1 MSGCAACSMEM
12 FVDGTAGTGPQPAN
26 MLMAPPS
33 MLSTL
38 SGFTNGPTNGPMA
51 PQQTRE
57 RFENAPASAYGCQ
70 NQQAQKCMYSAQ
82 GELSCGRQ

>member
-1 MSGCAACSMEM
+1 MSTGCAACSMEM
-12 FVDGTAGTGPQPAN
+12 FVDGAPQAAN
-26 MLMAPPS
+26 AALMAPPS

-38 SGFTNGPTNGPMA
+38 SGFTNGATA
-51 PQQTRE
+51 PERRE
-57 RFENAPASAYGCQ
+57 RFANSPASTYGCQ